1 MTVQICGNN
10 SPLFLDPTSPEC
22 VAVPVHFILQSL
34 LLVFIILTNVMVVV
48 VTAVFQELHTP
59 TNIGIT
65 SLAMA
70 DLLLGVSWFYIQ
82 VLVFQ
87 HGTMITN
94 IHPAYRDLQDLAYVF
109 EMSVILH
116 ILLVTGE
123 RFLAVVWPLSHYQDL
138 PGLLSG
144 CLAPGGFPGPH

>member
-1 MTVQICGNN
+1 MCGGPRARKCCLPPGVFTV
-10 SPLFLDPTSPEC
+10 PLP
-22 VAVPVHFILQSL
+22 HFILQSI
-34 LLVFIILTNVMVVV
+34 LLVLIILTNVMVVV

-65 SLAMA
+65 SLAVA

-94 IHPAYRDLQDLAYVF
+94 IHPAYRYLQDLAYVF
-109 EMSVILH
+109 EMS
-116 ILLVTGE
+116 G
-123 RFLAVVWPLSHYQDL
+123 
-138 PGLLSG
+138 
-144 CLAPGGFPGPH
+144 